1 MKTDDSMG
9 TAAAAAGGLSESEL
23 KLLQVLVY
31 QECGLHFDERRTHF
45 LQDRLLRRMRACQTP
60 SFYSYYR
67 LLTSHDGKREMAVL
81 LENLAIHETSFFR
94 NKAQFDLFHKVIM
107 EEILQRKQ
115 ERRDCSLRVWSA
127 GCSTGQEAYTI
138 AMLMCDALSYY
149 YLRNP
154 LPYEMPVP
162 KPLVPPPWK
171 LEVLASDISYTA
183 LRTAQEGVYTETQM
197 EAVDFAYRLRYFDKV
212 GDKYA
217 VKKSVKDLVR
227 FDFHNLKTEFLPQR
241 NDVIFCR
248 NVMIYFD
255 EPEQKRLVE
264 KFYRC
269 LNGDGYLFLGHAESL
284 FGISE
289 KFRMVHRDNG
299 TAYQRLEVKA

>member
-1 MKTDDSMG
+1 MKFDEPIG
-9 TAAAAAGGLSESEL
+9 APAAAGGLSESEL

-31 QECGLHFDERRTHF
+31 QECGLHFDERRSHF

-67 LLTSHDGKREMAVL
+67 LLTSHEGKREMAVL

-107 EEILQRKQ
+107 EELLQRKQ

-127 GCSTGQEAYTI
+127 GCSTGQEPYTV

-154 LPYEMPVP
+154 LPYETPTP

-171 LEVLASDISYTA
+171 VEVLASDISYTA
-183 LRTAQEGVYTETQM
+183 LRTAQDGVYTDAQM

-212 GDKYA
+212 GDRYA
-217 VKKSVKDLVR
+217 VKKAVKDLVR

-269 LNGDGYLFLGHAESL
+269 LNPDGYLFLGHAESL

-299 TAYQRLEVKA
+299 TAYQRIEVKS

>member
-1 MKTDDSMG
+1 MKLDDAT
-9 TAAAAAGGLSESEL
+9 TAPAAAGTLTDNEL

-31 QECGLHFDERRTHF
+31 QECGLHFDERRAHF

-67 LLTSHDGKREMAVL
+67 LLTSSEGKREMSVL

-107 EEILQRKQ
+107 EELLQRKQ

-127 GCSTGQEAYTI
+127 GCSTGQEPYTI

-154 LPYEMPVP
+154 LPYEMPTP

-183 LRTAQEGVYTETQM
+183 LRTAQEGVYTDAQM

-217 VKKSVKDLVR
+217 VKKAVKDLVR

-255 EPEQKRLVE
+255 EPEQKRLVD

-269 LNGDGYLFLGHAESL
+269 LNPEGYLFLGHAESL

-299 TAYQRLEVKA
+299 TAYQRVEVRA

>member
-1 MKTDDSMG
+1 MKFDDSISAPP
-9 TAAAAAGGLSESEL
+9 AAPGSLSESEL

-45 LQDRLLRRMRACQTP
+45 LQDRLLRRMRACQTT

-67 LLTSHDGKREMAVL
+67 LLTSNEGKREMSVL

-107 EEILQRKQ
+107 DELLQRKQ

-127 GCSTGQEAYTI
+127 GCSTGQEPYTI

-154 LPYEMPVP
+154 LPYETPTP

-183 LRTAQEGVYTETQM
+183 LRTAQDGVYSDAQM
-197 EAVDFAYRLRYFDKV
+197 DAVDFAYRLRYFDKL

-217 VKKSVKDLVR
+217 VKKAVKDLVR

-241 NDVIFCR
+241 NDIIFCR

-255 EPEQKRLVE
+255 EPEQRRLVE

-269 LNGDGYLFLGHAESL
+269 LNPEGYLFLGHAESL

-289 KFRMVHRDNG
+289 KFRMVHRENG
-299 TAYQRLEVKA
+299 TAYQRVEVKA

>member
-1 MKTDDSMG
+1 
-9 TAAAAAGGLSESEL
+9 
-23 KLLQVLVY
+23 
-31 QECGLHFDERRTHF
+31 
-45 LQDRLLRRMRACQTP
+45 
-60 SFYSYYR
+60 
-67 LLTSHDGKREMAVL
+67 
-81 LENLAIHETSFFR
+81 
-94 NKAQFDLFHKVIM
+94 VIM
-107 EEILQRKQ
+107 EELLQRKQ

-127 GCSTGQEAYTI
+127 GCSTGQEPYTI
-138 AMLMCDALSYY
+138 AMLVCDALSYY

-154 LPYEMPVP
+154 LPYEMPTP
-162 KPLVPPPWK
+162 KPLVPQPWK

-183 LRTAQEGVYTETQM
+183 LRTAQEGVYTDAQM
-197 EAVDFAYRLRYFDKV
+197 EAVDFAYRLRYFDKL

-217 VKKSVKDLVR
+217 VKRAVKELVR

-255 EPEQKRLVE
+255 EPEQKRLVD

-269 LNGDGYLFLGHAESL
+269 LNPEGYLFLGHAESL

-289 KFRMVHRDNG
+289 KFRMVHRENG
-299 TAYQRLEVKA
+299 TAYQRVEVKA

>member
-1 MKTDDSMG
+1 MKLDDPIS
-9 TAAAAAGGLSESEL
+9 TPAPAGSLSESEL

-67 LLTSHDGKREMAVL
+67 LLTSSEGKREMSVL

-107 EEILQRKQ
+107 EELLQRKQ

-127 GCSTGQEAYTI
+127 GCSTGQEPYTI

-154 LPYEMPVP
+154 LPYETPTP

-171 LEVLASDISYTA
+171 VEVLASDISYTA
-183 LRTAQEGVYTETQM
+183 LRTAQDGVYTDAQM

-212 GDKYA
+212 GDRYA
-217 VKKSVKDLVR
+217 VKKAVKDLVR

-255 EPEQKRLVE
+255 EPEQKRLVD

-269 LNGDGYLFLGHAESL
+269 LNPEGYLFLGHAESL

-289 KFRMVHRDNG
+289 KFRMVHRENG
-299 TAYQRLEVKA
+299 TAYQRVEVKA